1 MPIQPYRGC
10 AVTKLLKYASEHAH
24 TDIRLGRLFALIT
37 ARRQLITML
46 KGRAYVRV
54 VIFDNYTNLVTCP
67 CHYQIVCKLLNLAI
81 IAINTIITNLLL

>member
-10 AVTKLLKYASEHAH
+10 AVTKLLKYVSEHAH

-37 ARRQLITML
+37 ARRRPISML
-46 KGRAYVRV
+46 EGRAYVRV
-54 VIFDNYTNLVTCP
+54 VTFNNYTNLVTCP
-67 CHYQIVCKLLNLAI
+67 CHYQIVSKLLNLAI

>member
-10 AVTKLLKYASEHAH
+10 AVTNYSSEHDH

-54 VIFDNYTNLVTCP
+54 VTFNNYTNLVTCP
-67 CHYQIVCKLLNLAI
+67 PHYQIVCKLLNLAI